1 MKQIGKIVLAVLLL
15 LNGVAAAAHNFEVD
29 GIYYNITSHQD
40 QTVIVT
46 YCGNFF
52 DEYSN
57 EYVGNVTIPSNI
69 IIYEGRSYSVTAIDE
84 WAFYGCPGLTSV
96 TIPNSVTSIGDCAF
110 FGCTGLTS
118 VTIGNSV
125 TGIGGSAFYGCPGL
139 ASIVIPNSVTSIG
152 LSAFE
157 GCTGLTS
164 ITINSGNSVYD
175 SREGCNAII
184 ETATNTLIAGCKSTI
199 IPGSVTSI
207 GLSAFRGCTGLTN
220 IEIPGSVTSISWCAF
235 EDCTGLTNVTIPN
248 SVTTIGEFAFRGCT
262 GLTGIEIPGS
272 VISIGCCAFEN
283 CTGLTNVT
291 IPNGVTTIESGTF
304 SGCSSLTNITIPNSV
319 TSIGEHA
326 FAHTGLTEIKL
337 CEGVSS
343 IGTRAFVGCKN
354 LKKITLPSS
363 LSFIGE
369 DAFGTEY
376 NYGDDTDYSVSLN
389 EVHISD
395 FAAWCQINF
404 ENMRS
409 NPCYYLPHAENF
421 LLNGKAVAADERRL
435 VIPDGV
441 TCINNYALIR
451 FYPFI
456 LEIPQSVQ
464 YIGENYLMPYC
475 IVNMSD
481 LNIVAGSDE
490 HYNIA
495 GYANVVVTKEDIRV
509 GDYYFRTID
518 GVNNLIAYAG
528 SDSDIELP
536 ADCLGESYEI
546 GYKAFASY
554 YWLENV
560 KIPNSVTSIGYNAFD
575 GCWLKDIYSLAKTPP
590 TIDSS
595 TFNDYSATLYVPYAT
610 KGAYQAA
617 DYWKNF
623 TNIVEMEP
631 ESAPGDVNEDS
642 RVSVADIT
650 TVVDAILN
658 ESSDAAYDV
667 NGDSR
672 VSVADITTIVDIILN
687 EGASAAS
694 NAPARVATRSSS
706 NLSLYIDPFEINAG
720 EEKEILVN
728 LSNPG
733 TEITAVEFDLFLPAG
748 LEVVSDEYG
757 YYVLPGSRT
766 PNKRVPH
773 SVSSDLLSSG
783 AIHVICYHNGQL
795 AFTGEDGDV
804 LAITIKAAEDLEPG
818 NYTIDLKN
826 IELVNPA
833 DPKNGILISDNNTVV
848 TDIENIEAE
857 EEGTAEIYDLSGR
870 RVNNLVKGI
879 YIINGK
885 KVVVE

>member
-1 MKQIGKIVLAVLLL
+1 M
-15 LNGVAAAAHNFEVD
+15 
-29 GIYYNITSHQD
+29 
-40 QTVIVT
+40 
-46 YCGNFF
+46 
-52 DEYSN
+52 
-57 EYVGNVTIPSNI
+57 
-69 IIYEGRSYSVTAIDE
+69 
-84 WAFYGCPGLTSV
+84 
-96 TIPNSVTSIGDCAF
+96 
-110 FGCTGLTS
+110 
-118 VTIGNSV
+118 
-125 TGIGGSAFYGCPGL
+125 
-139 ASIVIPNSVTSIG
+139 
-152 LSAFE
+152 
-157 GCTGLTS
+157 
-164 ITINSGNSVYD
+164 
-175 SREGCNAII
+175 
-184 ETATNTLIAGCKSTI
+184 
-199 IPGSVTSI
+199 
-207 GLSAFRGCTGLTN
+207 
-220 IEIPGSVTSISWCAF
+220 
-235 EDCTGLTNVTIPN
+235 
-248 SVTTIGEFAFRGCT
+248 
-262 GLTGIEIPGS
+262 
-272 VISIGCCAFEN
+272 
-283 CTGLTNVT
+283 
-291 IPNGVTTIESGTF
+291 
-304 SGCSSLTNITIPNSV
+304 
-319 TSIGEHA
+319 
-326 FAHTGLTEIKL
+326 
-337 CEGVSS
+337 
-343 IGTRAFVGCKN
+343 
-354 LKKITLPSS
+354 PSS

-441 TCINNYALIR
+441 TCINNYALII

-560 KIPNSVTSIGYNAFD
+560 KIPYGVTGIGEYAFQYSGLQQIVLPNSVASIGEYAFQYSNLQQIVLPNSVTSIGYCAFD
-575 GCWLKDIYSLAKTPP
+575 GCWLKEIYSLAKTPP

-595 TFNDYSATLYVPYAT
+595 TFNDYSATLYVPAGA
-610 KGAYQAA
+610 KEAYQAA
-617 DYWKNF
+617 DYWENF

-631 ESAPGDVNEDS
+631 ESASGDVNGDS

-694 NAPARVATRSSS
+694 NAPARVATRSTSA
-706 NLSLYIDPFEINAG
+706 LSLYIDPFEINAG

-857 EEGTAEIYDLSGR
+857 EEGTTVIYDLSGR
-870 RVNNLVKGI
+870 RVAEPVKGGI